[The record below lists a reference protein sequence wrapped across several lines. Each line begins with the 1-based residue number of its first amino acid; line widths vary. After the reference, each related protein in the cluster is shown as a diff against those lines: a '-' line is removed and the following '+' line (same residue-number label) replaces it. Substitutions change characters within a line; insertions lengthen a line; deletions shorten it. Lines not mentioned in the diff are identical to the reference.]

1 VTLLDQL
8 DAAPRRTV
16 LGGVAALAIVIGVVH
31 GVVGAGY
38 SFDLFYLLPVCLA
51 AWRAGQR
58 AGLAIAGLAAAALLT
73 VEALAHGPP
82 TRVGWN
88 AAANFGTFAVVAVVV
103 AALRSAVEIEAAAA
117 RTDFLTGLPNL
128 RAFRDVADLE
138 LKRLQRFQQPLT
150 VAYLDLDNFKAVN
163 DRYGHP
169 EGDALLRRVAEV
181 LRDTLRATDII
192 ARVGGDEFA
201 ILLPFTGAEPA
212 WVVLRKLHNAVRIAM
227 HEGGWPVTAS
237 VGALTCAHAPE
248 SVEELLRIAD
258 DLMYGAKRTGKNRV
272 TLEIYR
278 PPAAAA
284 G

>member
-1 VTLLDQL
+1 MTLLDGL
-8 DAAPRRTV
+8 DALPRRTV
-16 LGGVAALAIVIGVVH
+16 VGGAVGLAVIIGVAH
-31 GVVGAGY
+31 GLVGAEY
-38 SFDLFYLLPVCLA
+38 SFHLFYLLPVCLA

-58 AGLAIAGLAAAALLT
+58 PGLAVAALCALAWLS
-73 VEALAHGPP
+73 VDALAHRPIGLAL
-82 TRVGWN
+82 WN
-88 AAANFGTFAVVAVVV
+88 DAGRFASFAVVAVVV

-117 RTDFLTGLPNL
+117 RTDFLTGLPNV
-128 RAFRDVADLE
+128 RAFRDVAELE

-150 VAYLDLDNFKAVN
+150 VAYLDLDNFKSVN

-169 EGDALLRRVAEV
+169 EGDKLLRRVAEV
-181 LRDTLRATDII
+181 LRDTLRATDVI

-201 ILLPFTGAEPA
+201 ILLPFTGTEPA

-227 HEGGWPVTAS
+227 QEGDWPVTAS
-237 VGALTCAHAPE
+237 VGALTCAQAPE

-272 TLEIYR
+272 TLEVYR